1 MLWSLI
7 KMENQGKSNS
17 STRPQT
23 FSNINMIQIN
33 VISSSAGR
41 MILGDNAPD
50 QIKEKIIA
58 IKDRLR
64 ELF

>member
-1 MLWSLI
+1 
-7 KMENQGKSNS
+7 MENQGKSNS